1 MIDVSLLK
9 DFTQIAA
16 FGAATLYFIVKLWR
30 GELTPKL
37 AVTISSGSI
46 VNAKGQLYLV
56 LDFAI
61 ENTGDMNIY
70 AQDVTLEVVDPDSGK
85 LVASQIGRDGLKQ
98 LNLEPRKR
106 RRFKK
111 YRHYNIEAHTHL
123 SQTAI
128 LAVEYKEFYF
138 VRCTLR
144 GVTRWGL
151 QTGEW
156 RTTSVVTHAHS
167 QDDSINSKAKRK
179 D

>member
-1 MIDVSLLK
+1 MMDVSLLK

-16 FGAATLYFIVKLWR
+16 FGAAALYFIVRLWR

-37 AVTISSGSI
+37 AVSISSGSI
-46 VNAKGQLYLV
+46 VKAKGKVYLA
-56 LDFAI
+56 LDFVI

-70 AQDVTLEVVDPDSGK
+70 AQDVTLEVVDPDSGE
-85 LVASQIGRDGLKQ
+85 LVTSQIGQDGLRQ
-98 LNLEPRKR
+98 LNLEPRQR

-111 YRHYNIEAHTHL
+111 YSHYNIEARTHL

-128 LAVEYKEFYF
+128 LAVDYKDFYF

-144 GVTRWGL
+144 GVTRWGV

-156 RTTSVVTHAHS
+156 RTTSVITHAHS
-167 QDDSINSKAKRK
+167 QVIP
-179 D
+179 